1 VADSPHGE
9 REQLLN
15 ERELAVIRE
24 LARAVVREA
33 GIARD
38 PESDALLEKDKAK
51 IEFFRTVLL
60 LDSALLAGA
69 AAVGAFVPDPN
80 SLGLLVWGFALVVI
94 SLATCFIGLYGG
106 TEIIGVHGGTPMSFI
121 PRLRARTF
129 RDVFQA
135 LTVSFV
141 GPGIL
146 LFIQFVFL
154 NLPENLN

>member
-94 SLATCFIGLYGG
+94 SLATGFIGLYSG
-106 TEIIGVHGGTPMSFI
+106 TEIIGVHGTPMSFI
-121 PRLRARTF
+121 PRRRARTF